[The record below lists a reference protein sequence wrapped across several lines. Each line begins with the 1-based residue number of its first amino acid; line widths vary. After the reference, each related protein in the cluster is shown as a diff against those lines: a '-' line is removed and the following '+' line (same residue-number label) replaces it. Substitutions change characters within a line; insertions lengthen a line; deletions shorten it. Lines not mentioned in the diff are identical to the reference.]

1 MSPVNLI
8 IQQGYLTDIV
18 KKVILDYC
26 GTEPL
31 LSTDGGTSDG
41 RFIASMGCQV
51 IELGALNATIHKVN
65 ESVSIDGTPELS
77 NIYLNIMKRLFIG

>member
-1 MSPVNLI
+1 
-8 IQQGYLTDIV
+8 
-18 KKVILDYC
+18 
-26 GTEPL
+26 
-31 LSTDGGTSDG
+31 
-41 RFIASMGCQV
+41 MGCQV